1 MQHIMNELIA
11 VITTNFDAIISFIIH
26 YPTIAIP
33 MMVVAPF
40 VLGALKK

>member
-1 MQHIMNELIA
+1 MHIMNELIA

-33 MMVVAPF
+33 MMVVTVFLIAAF
-40 VLGALKK
+40 KN